1 MAYQSILNPMPVT
14 FTWAGLTDAQ
24 LRATAVPVSGTVTV
38 GNASLAVTGTFWQTT
53 QPVSLTSTT
62 ITGSVA
68 VTGPL
73 TDTQL
78 RATAVPISIATDPD
92 TVGSG
97 TIAALNATV
106 SVALNGKSAMR
117 VQITGTWVGTLQFE
131 GTVDGTNWIAINA
144 VQAGS
149 TTIPQNTT
157 TNGVF
162 SPTPAGF
169 SNFRVNATAWTSGTA
184 TISIRASAG
193 TGGIYHNQNLP
204 GFQVIPA
211 FKIDQTTPGTTNL
224 VALSA
229 NQSVNNAQIG
239 GVAPLMGNGI
249 TGTGSQR
256 VTIASDNT
264 AFNVIA
270 TFAIGT
276 NSTTGDTGTKTATGN
291 GATQTNVG
299 NKGVQILFVLGVVT
313 GTTPTFVGKIQG
325 SVDGGTTF
333 YDIPGATTASLT
345 ATGNFGIM
353 LYPGIAVTAGTTTSG
368 TTATSNMIL
377 PRTWRVVWTIGGTT
391 PSFTITN
398 IQYNYLVN

>member
-1 MAYQSILNPMPVT
+1 MAYQSILNPMPV
-14 FTWAGLTDAQ
+14 
-24 LRATAVPVSGTVTV
+24 SGT
-38 GNASLAVTGTFWQTT
+38 LAVTGTFWQTT

-78 RATAVPISIATDPD
+78 RATAVPISIATDSD

-97 TIAALNATV
+97 TIAAPSATV

-184 TISIRASAG
+184 TVSIRASAG

-224 VALSA
+224 VQISGTVPVSLTSTTLTGTSAVSLATLPALTAGAAVIGAVTQNGTWNIGSITTLPALATGANVIGALTA
-229 NQSVNNAQIG
+229 NQSVNNTQIN
-239 GVAPLMGNGI
+239 GVAILAGNGV

-264 AFNVIA
+264 AFSIIA
-270 TFAIGT
+270 TQAVGA
-276 NSTTGDTGTKTATGN
+276 NSTTGDTGAKTATGN
-291 GATQTNVG
+291 GATQTNAG
-299 NKGVQILFVLGVVT
+299 NKGVQILIVMGAVT
-313 GTTPTFVGKIQG
+313 GTTPTFVGKI
-325 SVDGGTTF
+325 
-333 YDIPGATTASLT
+333 
-345 ATGNFGIM
+345 
-353 LYPGIAVTAGTTTSG
+353 
-368 TTATSNMIL
+368 
-377 PRTWRVVWTIGGTT
+377 
-391 PSFTITN
+391 
-398 IQYNYLVN
+398 